1 MAFNK
6 RVAARLAEE
15 VLARRTQATYAELLV
30 IEAEDRK
37 QRTKMVAEDGRLYS
51 IVESALLDGSDGSI
65 RMVVAV
71 DDGGWSAWSPL
82 TRDEIMRPDGTRSS
96 TDRPRPRRGE
106 WRSGRQT

>member
-15 VLARRTQATYAELLV
+15 VLARWRTQATYAELLV

-37 QRTKMVAEDGRLYS
+37 QLTQMVAEDGRLYS

-71 DDGGWSAWSPL
+71 DDGGRSAWSPL
-82 TRDEIMRPDGTRSS
+82 TRDEIMRPDGTFI
-96 TDRPRPRRGE
+96 DRQATTSPG
-106 WRSGRQT
+106 